1 MKIKYHQE
9 NEREREEEEA
19 KQKICQFDKTNP
31 GADDFKRQV
40 SQEKEASSKKVGRA
54 INRWAY

>member
-1 MKIKYHQE
+1 MR
-9 NEREREEEEA
+9 EREREREEEEEEA

-54 INRWAY
+54 INR